1 MTTKKELKQE
11 NEQLWKTIN
20 QLRNN
25 IAELEDEI
33 ETLRNENHI
42 KRRNINKLR
51 NIIVSLHG
59 PVFFDEGD

>member
-1 MTTKKELKQE
+1 MVTKKELQQE

-33 ETLRNENHI
+33 ETLRNENHV
-42 KRRNINKLR
+42 KRRTINKLR